1 MRIEG
6 LAWVGSSSSKLDEM
20 TSFLKDGL
28 GLRLEKEQEH
38 ARVFRFPDGSAFEI
52 FKPTDEAHN
61 FFEHPVAGI
70 LVDDV
75 AEVRAHLEQ
84 RGIEFI
90 GEINVGES
98 DSWSPRWTHFRAP
111 DGYLYVLVTRWPDSD
126 SAPTR
131 QFDELRFCLRVD
143 DIDTATAQYRDG
155 LGMEVVDEWTHPGG
169 ERGVLFEVVPAA
181 LELFDG
187 PQADFV
193 DTIERGD
200 QQGRDHGLR
209 IEVANLETLERTAKS
224 LESAGATRHEV
235 GVVDT
240 PWEQTCLRLDMP
252 DGEQLTIA
260 ILPAEERRVR
270 AIARQNLRPEGA
282 R

>member
-1 MRIEG
+1 
-6 LAWVGSSSSKLDEM
+6 
-20 TSFLKDGL
+20 
-28 GLRLEKEQEH
+28 
-38 ARVFRFPDGSAFEI
+38 
-52 FKPTDEAHN
+52 
-61 FFEHPVAGI
+61 
-70 LVDDV
+70 
-75 AEVRAHLEQ
+75 
-84 RGIEFI
+84 
-90 GEINVGES
+90 
-98 DSWSPRWTHFRAP
+98 
-111 DGYLYVLVTRWPDSD
+111 
-126 SAPTR
+126 
-131 QFDELRFCLRVD
+131 
-143 DIDTATAQYRDG
+143 
-155 LGMEVVDEWTHPGG
+155 MEVVDEWTHPGG